1 MSNLLS
7 IESAFLN
14 LPQVKSAIN
23 LSEIKRARRSIEN
36 AQKSKF
42 NHTMG
47 MANLVK
53 QAVEWFDSE
62 DGKAVF
68 AEEGIQWS
76 KADFGLKVFGWQKS
90 YFYKVV
96 KVATLDERILAAFNT
111 ACDNLGSEANR
122 SLAGLLEF
130 SRDIDL
136 DSLEHAEDATEEQI
150 AEAEEAAI
158 AEAASAV
165 ETDERVETMF
175 TMSWKNPAGRNV
187 AIRVDANGQIIT
199 QNDSSEVSAAINFLS
214 NAINNTR
221 A

>member
-7 IESAFLN
+7 IENAFLN

-42 NHTMG
+42 NHTMS

-53 QAVEWFDSE
+53 QAVEWFDSA

-111 ACDNLGSEANR
+111 AISRGS
-122 SLAGLLEF
+122 
-130 SRDIDL
+130 
-136 DSLEHAEDATEEQI
+136 
-150 AEAEEAAI
+150 
-158 AEAASAV
+158 
-165 ETDERVETMF
+165 
-175 TMSWKNPAGRNV
+175 
-187 AIRVDANGQIIT
+187 
-199 QNDSSEVSAAINFLS
+199 
-214 NAINNTR
+214 
-221 A
+221 

>member
-23 LSEIKRARRSIEN
+23 LSEIKRARKSIEN

-53 QAVEWFDSE
+53 SAVEWFESE

-150 AEAEEAAI
+150 AEAEELAI

-165 ETDERVETMF
+165 QEERVETMF
-175 TMSWKNPAGRNV
+175 TMSWKNPEGRNV

>member
-7 IESAFLN
+7 IENAFLN

-42 NHTMG
+42 NHTMS

-53 QAVEWFDSE
+53 QAVEWFDSA

-150 AEAEEAAI
+150 AEAEELAI

-165 ETDERVETMF
+165 QEERVETMF
-175 TMSWKNPAGRNV
+175 TMSWKNPEGRNV

>member
-42 NHTMG
+42 NHTMS

-53 QAVEWFDSE
+53 SAVEWFESE

-165 ETDERVETMF
+165 QEERVETMF

-214 NAINNTR
+214 NAITQS
-221 A
+221 

>member
-7 IESAFLN
+7 IENAFLN

-42 NHTMG
+42 NHTMS

-53 QAVEWFDSE
+53 QAVEWFESE

-165 ETDERVETMF
+165 QEERVETMF

-214 NAINNTR
+214 NAITQS
-221 A
+221 

>member
-23 LSEIKRARRSIEN
+23 LSEIKRARKSIEN

-53 QAVEWFDSE
+53 SAVEWFESE

-136 DSLEHAEDATEEQI
+136 DSLEHAADATEEQI

-165 ETDERVETMF
+165 QEERVETMF
-175 TMSWKNPAGRNV
+175 TMSWKNPEGRNV

>member
-7 IESAFLN
+7 IENAFLN

-42 NHTMG
+42 NHTMS

-53 QAVEWFDSE
+53 QAVEWFDSA

-150 AEAEEAAI
+150 AEAEELAI

-165 ETDERVETMF
+165 QEERVETMF
-175 TMSWKNPAGRNV
+175 TMSWKNPEGRNV

-199 QNDSSEVSAAINFLS
+199 QNDSSEVSSAINFLS

>member
-23 LSEIKRARRSIEN
+23 LSEIKRARKSIEN

-53 QAVEWFDSE
+53 SAVEWFESE

-150 AEAEEAAI
+150 AEAEELAI

-165 ETDERVETMF
+165 QEERVETMF
-175 TMSWKNPAGRNV
+175 TMSWKNPEGRNV

-199 QNDSSEVSAAINFLS
+199 QNDSSEVSSAINFLS

>member
-42 NHTMG
+42 NHTMS

-53 QAVEWFDSE
+53 SAVEWFDSAE
-62 DGKAVF
+62 GKAVF
-68 AEEGIQWS
+68 AEEGVQWS

-111 ACDNLGSEANR
+111 SCDNLGSEANR

-136 DSLEHAEDATEEQI
+136 DSLEHAADATEEQI

-165 ETDERVETMF
+165 QEERVETMF

-214 NAINNTR
+214 QAINNTR
-221 A
+221 V

>member
-165 ETDERVETMF
+165 QEERVETMF
-175 TMSWKNPAGRNV
+175 TMSWKNPEGRNV

>member
-7 IESAFLN
+7 IEYAFLN

-23 LSEIKRARRSIEN
+23 LSEIKRARKSIEN

-53 QAVEWFDSE
+53 SAVEWFESE

-136 DSLEHAEDATEEQI
+136 DSLEHAADATEEQI
-150 AEAEEAAI
+150 AEAEELAI

-165 ETDERVETMF
+165 QEERVETMF
-175 TMSWKNPAGRNV
+175 TMSWKNPEGRNV

-199 QNDSSEVSAAINFLS
+199 QNDSSEVSSAINFLS

>member
-53 QAVEWFDSE
+53 SAVEWFESE

-165 ETDERVETMF
+165 QEERVETMF
-175 TMSWKNPAGRNV
+175 TMSWKNPEGRNV